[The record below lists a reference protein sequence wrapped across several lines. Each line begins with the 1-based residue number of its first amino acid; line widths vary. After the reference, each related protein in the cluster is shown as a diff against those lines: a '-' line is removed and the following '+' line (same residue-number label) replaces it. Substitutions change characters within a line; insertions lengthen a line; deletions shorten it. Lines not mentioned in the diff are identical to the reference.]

1 MTNLNRTIKL
11 LACASLAVF
20 FVTTTAFAQ
29 ETISKKFDVKEGG
42 TLELDID
49 YGTIHIEPSSG
60 KTVTLDLIRR
70 IKGVSGAEES
80 EILDHHEY
88 KIEQR
93 GSDVYVESRFDRDS
107 EGNGAWRKWK
117 NDSRFSLEVN
127 ISVPEVYNVEF
138 TTGAGNI
145 TIADLE
151 GTIRGKTGAGNVIL
165 GDILGGIDISSGAGN
180 IEVDGARGYVYANSG
195 AGNITLDDI
204 EGTLDIKTGA
214 GNVVATITNR
224 LDGESE
230 LKSGAGN
237 VTVYLDSGV
246 GATVDGQAS
255 IGSAKT
261 DYDLDVKG
269 KWMSKSFSGKV
280 NGGGPSL
287 TLHSGVGNVTLRKL

>member
-60 KTVTLDLIRR
+60 KTVTVDLIRR

-195 AGNITLDDI
+195 AGN
-204 EGTLDIKTGA
+204 
-214 GNVVATITNR
+214 
-224 LDGESE
+224 
-230 LKSGAGN
+230 

>member
-1 MTNLNRTIKL
+1 
-11 LACASLAVF
+11 
-20 FVTTTAFAQ
+20 
-29 ETISKKFDVKEGG
+29 
-42 TLELDID
+42 
-49 YGTIHIEPSSG
+49 
-60 KTVTLDLIRR
+60 
-70 IKGVSGAEES
+70 
-80 EILDHHEY
+80 
-88 KIEQR
+88 
-93 GSDVYVESRFDRDS
+93 
-107 EGNGAWRKWK
+107 
-117 NDSRFSLEVN
+117 
-127 ISVPEVYNVEF
+127 
-138 TTGAGNI
+138 
-145 TIADLE
+145 
-151 GTIRGKTGAGNVIL
+151 VIP
-165 GDILGGIDISSGAGN
+165 GDNLGGIDISSGAGN